1 MSEKFFIFTLE
12 KDNELFKF
20 IDDDQKNSFE
30 NKHFIKIDDHVL
42 FIHSLDLDSEIK
54 HPKLRDDLKGEI
66 TNATSCY
73 VSLHR
78 GSKENVK
85 NSQRQIF
92 PQDKTIFIEEHHN
105 SGFIYEKLIEYV
117 KAKDDEKGRIRNDI
131 KEYFEL
137 NKTIRENWGNLN
149 ADLKN
154 YIIENNAKINLS
166 SNFILVLAELSPDL
180 FGENFNEEWTEKN
193 PAEFY
198 GVDLICES
206 NLLDHHK
213 HIILLSTVKQEE
225 IEKFNI
231 KASNEFLKIPII
243 HLFNIDKNTTIED
256 IGNFGNRKFSEIP
269 FTSHLFIADMK
280 ETFCEENGLLDEI
293 IHPLYRELTQEEEEK
308 IYQGII
314 RNFSLDDKEK
324 EELRKFINERK
335 KESIRELVL
344 RKKQKGKPEIKP
356 ENVVDDDTYIK
367 DQKIVVIED
376 EKQVAEKSIKGK
388 SIERGFKD
396 ENFQI
401 ITTYEEYEGFIRQPI
416 ITESIFIIDYRLK
429 WWPLQGYDIIKE
441 ILGKNPTAYI
451 FLLSGKNKS
460 ILLKLDPKIG
470 ARVQIFSKD
479 DVLNNEAEFNLFAR
493 TIYNKIVEISFIN
506 RIIEE
511 DPNIKNLTE
520 EKKQEKVQQLKKLLE
535 TANFTSIINYVYDNL
550 KKVIESLEKNE
561 TPSFEVPEDTWGVN
575 WNENKIKV
583 RLFAMCYYDYLRY
596 NKKPKNSYENLFDEV
611 KKILKP
617 RNEKMINNKLILKE
631 EVFENWD
638 LMLPIETK
646 IRKILLF
653 YYSLKDYNCLFRELF
668 GGENKDI
675 KIILKNFE
683 WLKSLFPELTEE
695 AKTFLK
701 DNLSYILEN
710 HAFKIIEEDLETL
723 QGELNK
729 FGEILDDPREVEEK
743 WENLFN
749 ESFLKK
755 LCKGKNP
762 DDINVI
768 SSKLEQILPQNKYED
783 IKLILYP
790 IIAEK
795 RKREEVRIDENMP
808 NENEPSPDYELMRE
822 SLREKIEEAL
832 SSTLDQMEREV
843 VKLHFGIGYE
853 DQLTLEEIGKK
864 LNLEENIVREIID
877 IALNKLRNAPGIEE
891 LKEYLSPTTYL
902 PRIKRK
908 KLD

>member
-54 HPKLRDDLKGEI
+54 HPKLRDDLAREI

-92 PQDKTIFIEEHHN
+92 PQNKTIFIEEHHN

-117 KAKDDEKGRIRNDI
+117 KAKNDKEKEKIRNDI

-137 NKTIRENWGNLN
+137 NKTIRENWENLN

-154 YIIENNAKINLS
+154 YIIENNAKINPS

-180 FGENFNEEWTEKN
+180 FGENFNKKEWTKKN

-198 GVDLICES
+198 GVDIICES
-206 NLLDHHK
+206 NLLNHHK

-243 HLFNIDKNTTIED
+243 HLFNINENTTIKD
-256 IGNFGNRKFSEIP
+256 IENFGNGKSSEIP
-269 FTSHLFIADMK
+269 FPSDLFIADMK

-293 IHPLYRELTQEEEEK
+293 IHPLYRELTQEDKEK
-308 IYQGII
+308 IYQKII
-314 RNFSLDDKEK
+314 QIFHLDNKEKK
-324 EELRKFINERK
+324 EELRKLINERK
-335 KESIRELVL
+335 KESIRELL
-344 RKKQKGKPEIKP
+344 RKEQKGKPD
-356 ENVVDDDTYIK
+356 NFVDDDTYIK

-376 EKQVAEKSIKGK
+376 EKQVAEESIKDK

-396 ENFQI
+396 ENFLI
-401 ITTYEEYEGFIRQPI
+401 ITTYKEYKDFIQQPI

-441 ILGKNPTAYI
+441 ILEKNPTAYI

-460 ILLKLDPKIG
+460 TLLKLDPKIG

-479 DVLNNEAEFNLFAR
+479 DVLNNEAEFDLFAR

-506 RIIEE
+506 RIIKE

-520 EKKQEKVQQLKKLLE
+520 EKKQEKAQQLKKLLE
-535 TANFTSIINYVYDNL
+535 TANFTSIINYVSDNL

-561 TPSFEVPEDTWGVN
+561 TPSFEVPEGTWGAD
-575 WNENKIKV
+575 WDENKIKV
-583 RLFAMCYYDYLRY
+583 RLFAMCYYDYLKY
-596 NKKPKNSYENLFDEV
+596 KKPKNSYENLFAEV

-653 YYSLKDYNCLFRELF
+653 YYSLKDSNYLFKELF
-668 GGENKDI
+668 DGKNKDI

-683 WLKSLFPELTEE
+683 WLKSLSSELTEE

-701 DNLSYILEN
+701 DNLSSILEN

-723 QGELNK
+723 QGELNE
-729 FGEILDDPREVEEK
+729 FGKIFGDPKEIEEK
-743 WENLFN
+743 WKNLFQD

-768 SSKLEQILPQNKYED
+768 SSKLEQILPQNKYKNIESSLE
-783 IKLILYP
+783 K
-790 IIAEK
+790 IIVDK
-795 RKREEVRIDENMP
+795 KKKKEVPLDENMP

-822 SLREKIEEAL
+822 SLRKKIEEAL
-832 SSTLDQMEREV
+832 SSTLDQMERKV

-864 LNLEENIVREIID
+864 LNLKENKVREIID
-877 IALNKLRNAPGIEE
+877 IALNKLRNAPGIEK
-891 LKEYLSPTTYL
+891 LKEYLSPTTYP

-908 KLD
+908 KVD

>member
-1 MSEKFFIFTLE
+1 MNEKFFIFTKGE
-12 KDNELFKF
+12 
-20 IDDDQKNSFE
+20 DQKTL
-30 NKHFIKIDDHVL
+30 NKIIPNRIEEFNQKRFIKIDDHVL
-42 FIHSLDLDSEIK
+42 LIDSLDLNTHTQLK
-54 HPKLRDDLKGEI
+54 NDLNVEI
-66 TNATSCY
+66 TKAKSCY

-78 GSKENVK
+78 GRDDGSEETAK

-92 PQDKTIFIEEHHN
+92 TQDETIFIEEHHN

-117 KAKDDEKGRIRNDI
+117 KAKDEEKERIRNDI

-137 NKTIRENWGNLN
+137 NETIRKNWENLN

-154 YIIENNAKINLS
+154 YIIENNAKINPS

-180 FGENFNEEWTEKN
+180 FGGKFKKEWIKKN

-198 GVDLICES
+198 GVDIICKS

-243 HLFNIDKNTTIED
+243 HLFNINENTTIKD
-256 IGNFGNRKFSEIP
+256 IENFGNGKSSEIP
-269 FTSHLFIADMK
+269 FPSDLFIADMK

-293 IHPLYRELTQEEEEK
+293 IHPLYRELTQEDKEK
-308 IYQGII
+308 IYQKII
-314 RNFSLDDKEK
+314 QIFPLDNKEK
-324 EELRKFINERK
+324 EELRKLINERK

-344 RKKQKGKPEIKP
+344 RKKRKGKPEII
-356 ENVVDDDTYIK
+356 VVDDDTYIK

-376 EKQVAEKSIKGK
+376 EEQVAEKSIKDK
-388 SIERGFKD
+388 SIERGFKG
-396 ENFQI
+396 ENFLI
-401 ITTYEEYEGFIRQPI
+401 ITTYEEYKYFIQQPI

-429 WWPLQGYDIIKE
+429 WWILQGYDIIKE
-441 ILGKNPTAYI
+441 ILEKNPTAYI

-460 ILLKLDPKIG
+460 TLLKLDPKIG

-479 DVLNNEAEFNLFAR
+479 DVLNNEAEFDLFAR

-506 RIIEE
+506 RIIKE

-520 EKKQEKVQQLKKLLE
+520 EKKQEKAQQLKNLLE
-535 TANFTSIINYVYDNL
+535 TANFTSIIKYVSDNL

-561 TPSFEVPEDTWGVN
+561 MPSFEVPEGTWGAD

-583 RLFAMCYYDYLRY
+583 RLFAMCYYDYLKY
-596 NKKPKNSYENLFDEV
+596 KKPKNSYENLFAEV

-653 YYSLKDYNCLFRELF
+653 YYSLKDSNYLFKELF
-668 GGENKDI
+668 DGKNKDI

-683 WLKSLFPELTEE
+683 WLKSLSSELTEE

-701 DNLSYILEN
+701 DNLSSILEN

-723 QGELNK
+723 QGELNE
-729 FGEILDDPREVEEK
+729 FGKIFGDPKEIEEK
-743 WENLFN
+743 WKNLFQD

-768 SSKLEQILPQNKYED
+768 SSKLEQILPQNKYKNIESSLE
-783 IKLILYP
+783 K
-790 IIAEK
+790 IIVDK
-795 RKREEVRIDENMP
+795 KKKKEVPLDENMP

-853 DQLTLEEIGKK
+853 NPLTLEEIGKK
-864 LNLEENIVREIID
+864 FNLKKNKVKGIIA
-877 IALNKLRNAPGIEE
+877 IALNKLRNVPGIEK
-891 LKEYLSPTTYL
+891 LKEYLSPTTYSI
-902 PRIKRK
+902 IKRK
-908 KLD
+908 KVD